1 MDNLTTHLYLIR
13 HGQAIS
19 AVEKSLEDT
28 RLSPLGIKQAE
39 RLRDRLAA
47 THEIRADVLI
57 SSTMN
62 RARHTAEII
71 APALGLPITFDEEVE
86 EWRDGDYNT
95 MTQEDRQAKF
105 QNEPIAEWPYIR
117 IAPGAET
124 WVEFNVRMGT
134 ALNRITQEHEGK
146 TIVIVCH
153 GGIIDGSF
161 LLFFG
166 LSTLQFPRAL
176 LGRTRNTSIT
186 HWRKNSSAEFGI
198 APTWFLEQYNDA
210 MHLRD
215 SNSSVRIPWQ
225 AISAKPVDNNE
236 KPEVPT
242 DV

>member
-1 MDNLTTHLYLIR
+1 MATHLYLIR

-19 AVEKSLEDT
+19 AVERSLEDT
-28 RLSPLGIKQAE
+28 RLSPLGVQQAE
-39 RLRDRLAA
+39 RLRDRLDA
-47 THEIRADVLI
+47 TQEIRADVLI

-86 EWRDGDYNT
+86 EWRDGNYEN
-95 MTQEDRQAKF
+95 MTQEERQTQFKKT
-105 QNEPIAEWPYIR
+105 PLAEWPYIR

-124 WVEFNVRMGT
+124 WAEFNLRMGT
-134 ALNRITQEHEGK
+134 ALNRITQEYVGK

-161 LLFFG
+161 QLFFG
-166 LSTLQFPRAL
+166 LSTLQFPSAL
-176 LGRTRNTSIT
+176 LGGTRNTSIT
-186 HWRKNSSAEFGI
+186 HWRKDASEEYSI
-198 APTWFLEQYNDA
+198 PPTWFLEKYNDS
-210 MHLRD
+210 MHLYD
-215 SNSSVRIPWQ
+215 INSPVRIPWKE
-225 AISAKPVDNNE
+225 ISAKPVDNNE

>member
-1 MDNLTTHLYLIR
+1 MATHLYLIR

-28 RLSPLGIKQAE
+28 RLSPLGIQQAE
-39 RLRDRLAA
+39 RLRDRLDA
-47 THEIRADVLI
+47 TQEIHADVLI

-71 APALGLPITFDEEVE
+71 APALGLPIIFDEEIE
-86 EWRDGDYNT
+86 EWRDGNYEN
-95 MTQEDRQAKF
+95 MTQEERQGQFKKT
-105 QNEPIAEWPYIR
+105 PLSEWPYIR

-124 WVEFNVRMGT
+124 WAEFNLRMGT
-134 ALNRITQEHEGK
+134 ALNRITQKYDGK

-161 LLFFG
+161 QLFFG
-166 LSTLQFPRAL
+166 LSTLQFPHAL
-176 LGRTRNTSIT
+176 LGGTRNTSIT
-186 HWRKNSSAEFGI
+186 HWRKDASEEYGI
-198 APTWFLEQYNDA
+198 QPTWFLEKYNDS
-210 MHLRD
+210 MHLYD
-215 SNSSVRIPWQ
+215 IKSPVRIPWK
-225 AISAKPVDNNE
+225 AISAKPVDTND

>member
-1 MDNLTTHLYLIR
+1 MATHLYLIR

-19 AVEKSLEDT
+19 AVERSLEDT

-39 RLRDRLAA
+39 HLRDRLAA

-71 APALGLPITFDEEVE
+71 APALKLPITFDEEVE
-86 EWRDGDYNT
+86 EWRDGNYEN
-95 MTQEDRQAKF
+95 MTQEERQVQFKTT
-105 QNEPIAEWPYIR
+105 PIAEWPYLR

-124 WVEFNVRMGT
+124 WAEFNLRMGT
-134 ALNRITQEHEGK
+134 ALNRITQEYAGK

-161 LLFFG
+161 QLFFG

-176 LGRTRNTSIT
+176 FGGTRNTSIT
-186 HWRKNSSAEFGI
+186 YWSKDSSEEYGI
-198 APTWFLEQYNDA
+198 PPTWYLERYNDA

-215 SNSSVRIPWQ
+215 ISSTVRIAWGE
-225 AISAKPVDNNE
+225 ISAKPVDNND

-242 DV
+242 DE

>member
-1 MDNLTTHLYLIR
+1 MATHLYLIR

-19 AVEKSLEDT
+19 AIERSLEDT

-47 THEIRADVLI
+47 THEIQADVLI

-71 APALGLPITFDEEVE
+71 APALGLPIMFDEDIE
-86 EWRDGDYNT
+86 EWRDGDYDT
-95 MTQEDRQAKF
+95 MTQQERQAQFKNA
-105 QNEPIAEWPYIR
+105 QIAEWPYIR

-124 WVEFNVRMGT
+124 WAEFNVRMGT
-134 ALNRITQEHEGK
+134 ALNRITQEYDGK
-146 TIVIVCH
+146 TIVLVCH

-166 LSTLQFPRAL
+166 LSTLQFPHAL
-176 LGRTRNTSIT
+176 QGRTKNTSIT
-186 HWRKNSSAEFGI
+186 RWRRNSSPEFGI
-198 APTWFLEQYNDA
+198 APTWFLEEYNDA

-215 SNSSVRIPWQ
+215 MYSSVRIPWQ

>member
-1 MDNLTTHLYLIR
+1 MTTHLYLIR

-47 THEIRADVLI
+47 THEIHADVLI
-57 SSTMN
+57 SSTMK

-71 APALGLPITFDEEVE
+71 APALGLPITFDEDIE
-86 EWRDGDYNT
+86 EWRDGDYDT
-95 MTQEDRQAKF
+95 MTQEDRQAQFK
-105 QNEPIAEWPYIR
+105 NVPVTEWPYIR

-124 WVEFNVRMGT
+124 WAEFNVRMGT
-134 ALNRITQEHEGK
+134 ALDRITQEYEGK
-146 TIVIVCH
+146 SIVMVCH

-166 LSTLQFPRAL
+166 LSTLRFPHAL
-176 LGRTRNTSIT
+176 LGGTRNTSIT
-186 HWRKNSSAEFGI
+186 HWRKDSSNEFGFP
-198 APTWFLEQYNDA
+198 PTWSLEQYNDA

-215 SNSSVRIPWQ
+215 IHSSVRIPWQ
-225 AISAKPVDNNE
+225 AISAKPVDTNE